1 MIRILWFVIGAVV
14 GMIITALISADE
26 TVKSRE
32 KLSKFINY
40 DAAMQE
46 IRSYWI
52 DCKKDC
58 RNDRNCAKCNDLCF
72 ESIIGILDDEVVYG
86 TMGEGYEDE
95 EVLEDLTGRR
105 N

>member
-26 TVKSRE
+26 TVQE
-32 KLSKFINY
+32 KKELQKFIDY
-40 DAAMQE
+40 EAAMQE

-58 RNDRNCAKCNDLCF
+58 RDDRNCARCNDLCF
-72 ESIIGILDDEVVYG
+72 GSIISILDDEVVYG
-86 TMGEGYEDE
+86 TVGSKYKDKGMLEGDK
-95 EVLEDLTGRR
+95 GRG
-105 N
+105 